1 MGYLAYLIFRCDE
14 KFEKFGEVWRSKHTH
29 SIKVMLKINCGQSM
43 VTGVLDL
50 DQTQEEAIVI

>member
-1 MGYLAYLIFRCDE
+1 MKIN
-14 KFEKFGEVWRSKHTH
+14 
-29 SIKVMLKINCGQSM
+29 SIKVMLKINCGQSI